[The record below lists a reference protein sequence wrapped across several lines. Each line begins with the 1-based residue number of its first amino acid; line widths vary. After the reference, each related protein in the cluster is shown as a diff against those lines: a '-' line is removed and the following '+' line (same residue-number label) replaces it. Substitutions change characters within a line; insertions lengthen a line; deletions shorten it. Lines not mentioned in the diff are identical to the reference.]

1 MDIKT
6 KNTIK
11 RIAAMS
17 VGALMMGTTL
27 MSAVAAA
34 PYTLADFPAPFVAA
48 GKGDFTIVV
57 GQDAK
62 PDDIIGAVDVGV
74 GLQASGGRVPGQAA
88 GVISGENVPIEE
100 AGNPL
105 NFEDGFADVLGA
117 GLDDSDL
124 PTILADG
131 NFEDNEGTTDN
142 EEGYTQEINWAV
154 GTDPELVYDAEDD
167 GNKVVGDYVR
177 IANNNNFYEY
187 VLDFDTDIDFVD
199 DAADAADDMEDNMIE
214 IQGWPYIITDFVY
227 DDVNND
233 VEEIELLTGE
243 TIITLTQ
250 GDSYT
255 FDGHTVIVTK
265 VTDPEAADE
274 QCGVSV
280 DGETQF
286 INAGDDEDFDGLR
299 VGVSDIF
306 AIHGA
311 VGEDACEIT
320 LGSVLTKLVNAGE
333 VEVNGEDIGDRD
345 DDPDVTTAVVIDADL
360 VNGGAW
366 GGFTITVQSD
376 DEVNLGS
383 ATDGEDWTDPVFGN
397 FKMNYLGLSGETEDI
412 KFEAETDDGKFTFT
426 NNEGKTVEVPVF
438 AADNDAGI
446 ADSDALYFG
455 EDTDTVLIME
465 SDETSDDTYALL
477 ANCQEATIEGSIFNN
492 LDEATD
498 DTFKNEDF
506 YLIKGDG
513 APGVELDDLS
523 GTLLFL
529 ASAGQTARVV
539 EITEVDTGNDWVSF
553 KDLTYGRTID
563 SVEPGDG
570 DVDDV
575 AGEADTYDL
584 SGIGI
589 ITLEFRE
596 TADCDGTFD
605 TASVELTNGNLA
617 DVANQDLDLSI
628 ADAVLLVDGYETDGQ
643 TIITLDED
651 LDSGIAAA
659 DPDGDDEIQIGVLE
673 SSDISDADRTAVNV
687 AMWRSDSDEDDEVLI
702 DAPVDNDAGAAKIL
716 DEDFVTTGAFADA
729 DDDNDND
736 RYAMTLAGS
745 LWHVNENDD
754 GNIKDVDAK
763 VAFGEAMYGSAFVAE
778 TGALFTA
785 PTTATEATPAATTAF
800 TGTLARLDT
809 EITDKTAVN
818 MLLIGGPCVN
828 RLTAELLGKTY
839 PACGIE
845 VATELSV
852 PLDGAQIALYEN
864 AFSGT
869 KVAMTVMG
877 TDAAGT
883 RAASEVLKRYAEFR
897 AQLTGMK
904 VNVKSTAGV
913 ITVSAPVVTA

>member
-1 MDIKT
+1 MDIKS

-11 RIAAMS
+11 RIAAIS

-74 GLQASGGRVPGQAA
+74 GLQASSGGASGQAA
-88 GVISGENVPIEE
+88 GVISGESVKIEE
-100 AGNPL
+100 AGDPL
-105 NFEDGFADVLGA
+105 NLDETFADVMTA
-117 GLDDSDL
+117 GLDSSDL

-131 NFEDNEGTTDN
+131 NFKDNEGTTDN
-142 EEGYTQEINWAV
+142 EESYTQEINFAAD
-154 GTDPELVYDAEDD
+154 GPELVFDKNDD
-167 GNKVVGDYVR
+167 GDKATADYVR
-177 IANNNNFYEY
+177 IANNGELYSY
-187 VLDFDTDIDFVD
+187 VLEFDTDIDFVD

-227 DDVNND
+227 DDVNNAID
-233 VEEIELLTGE
+233 EIELLTGE

-265 VTDPEAADE
+265 VTDPDAADE

-286 INAGDDEDFDGLR
+286 INSGDDEDFDGLR

-320 LGSVLTKLVNAGE
+320 LGSVLTKLVNGE
-333 VEVNGEDIGDRD
+333 DVQINGEDIGERD
-345 DDPDVTTAVVIDADL
+345 SDPDVTSNVVIDD
-360 VNGGAW
+360 GAGVW
-366 GGFTITVQSD
+366 GGFTITVDSD
-376 DEVNLGS
+376 DQVNLGS
-383 ATDGEDWTDPVFGN
+383 DTDGQDWTDPVFEN
-397 FKMNYLGLSGETEDI
+397 FKISYLGLSGEVEDVA
-412 KFEAETDDGKFTFT
+412 FEAGTDDGTFT
-426 NNEGKTVEVPVF
+426 TKNNEGKALEIPMF
-438 AADNDAGI
+438 SANEESLFFGE
-446 ADSDALYFG
+446 DSDAMMLIESDGSTADDIVALNACAHANLVGINPALVEVSDQNGVAAIGDVYG
-455 EDTDTVLIME
+455 NEDTTLVVQ
-465 SDETSDDTYALL
+465 
-477 ANCQEATIEGSIFNN
+477 ANAAADIS
-492 LDEATD
+492 
-498 DTFKNEDF
+498 
-506 YLIKGDG
+506 
-513 APGVELDDLS
+513 ELE

-529 ASAGQTARVV
+529 STAGQTARVV
-539 EITEVDTGNDWVSF
+539 EITDIDEANTQISF
-553 KDLTYGRTID
+553 KDVTYGRTID
-563 SVEPGDG
+563 DVEPEGAWSVIG
-570 DVDDV
+570 VDMDF
-575 AGEADTYDL
+575 DL

-589 ITLEFRE
+589 ITLGLVED
-596 TADCDGTFD
+596 ACDGNAD
-605 TASVELTNGNLA
+605 VAAIELVNGNLA
-617 DVANQDLDLSI
+617 DAADQELDFGT
-628 ADAVLLVDGYETDGQ
+628 ADAVLLADGYETNGENIIVPDQESLDVDGAPD
-643 TIITLDED
+643 TGVWI
-651 LDSGIAAA
+651 GI
-659 DPDGDDEIQIGVLE
+659 LE
-673 SSDISDADRTAVNV
+673 SDNV
-687 AMWRSDSDEDDEVLI
+687 DNTLRSFVDTMMYYDDGEDEVLI
-702 DAPVDNDAGAAKIL
+702 EEPL
-716 DEDFVTTGAFADA
+716 DSEANAVFVTPFATTGTFQDA
-729 DDDNDND
+729 TDDNDND
-736 RYAMTLAGS
+736 RYAMTVAGS
-745 LWHVNENDD
+745 WWHLNEDD
-754 GNIKDVDAK
+754 NGNIKDVDAQIA
-763 VAFGEAMYGSAFVAE
+763 VGEAREGSAFVAE

-785 PTTATEATPAATTAF
+785 PTTATESTTTTTTTAF

-818 MLLIGGPCVN
+818 MILIGGPCVN

-839 PACGIE
+839 PACGVEI
-845 VATELSV
+845 ATELGV

>member
-1 MDIKT
+1 
-6 KNTIK
+6 
-11 RIAAMS
+11 MS

-48 GKGDFTIVV
+48 GRGDFTIVV

-74 GLQASGGRVPGQAA
+74 GLQASGGSTSGQAA
-88 GVISGENVPIEE
+88 GVISGESVKIEE
-100 AGNPL
+100 AGDPL
-105 NFEDGFADVLGA
+105 NLDETFADVMTA
-117 GLDDSDL
+117 GLDSSDL
-124 PTILADG
+124 PTILVDG

-142 EEGYTQEINWAV
+142 EESYTQEINFAAD
-154 GTDPELVYDAEDD
+154 GPALVFDKNDD
-167 GNKVVGDYVR
+167 GDKAVADYVR
-177 IANNNNFYEY
+177 VANNGELYSF
-187 VLDFDTDIDFVD
+187 VLEFDTDIDFVD

-227 DDVNND
+227 DANVID
-233 VEEIELLTGE
+233 EIELLTGE

-286 INAGDDEDFDGLR
+286 INSGDDEDFDGLR

-320 LGSVLTKLVNAGE
+320 LGSVLTKLVNGE
-333 VEVNGEDIGDRD
+333 DVQINGEDIGERD
-345 DDPDVTTAVVIDADL
+345 DDPDVTSNVVIDD
-360 VNGGAW
+360 GAGVW
-366 GGFTITVQSD
+366 GGFTITVDSD
-376 DEVNLGS
+376 DQVNLGS
-383 ATDGEDWTDPVFGN
+383 DTDGQDWTDPVFEN
-397 FKMNYLGLSGETEDI
+397 FKISYLGLSGEVEDVA
-412 KFEAETDDGKFTFT
+412 FEAGTDDGAFTT
-426 NNEGKTVEVPVF
+426 KNNEGK
-438 AADNDAGI
+438 
-446 ADSDALYFG
+446 ALEIPMFSANEESLFFG
-455 EDTDTVLIME
+455 EDTDAMLLIE
-465 SDETSDDTYALL
+465 SDGSTADDIAALAACAHANIIGINPALVEVTDQNGAAAVGDVYA
-477 ANCQEATIEGSIFNN
+477 
-492 LDEATD
+492 
-498 DTFKNEDF
+498 NEDTT
-506 YLIKGDG
+506 LVVQANGLADIS
-513 APGVELDDLS
+513 ELQN
-523 GTLLFL
+523 TLLFL
-529 ASAGQTARVV
+529 ATAGQTARVV
-539 EITEVDTGNDWVSF
+539 EITDIDEGNDQMSF
-553 KDLTYGRTID
+553 KDITYGRTID
-563 SVEPGDG
+563 DVEPEDAVLSVDG
-570 DVDDV
+570 SDEDF
-575 AGEADTYDL
+575 DL

-589 ITLEFRE
+589 ITL
-596 TADCDGTFD
+596 GL
-605 TASVELTNGNLA
+605 VEGACNGGNDVAAIELVNGNLA
-617 DVANQDLDLSI
+617 NADDSELDYGNNG
-628 ADAVLLVDGYETDGQ
+628 ATTDAELLAQGYETDGEN
-643 TIITLDED
+643 IIVPDQESLDVD
-651 LDSGIAAA
+651 GAPDTGVWIGI
-659 DPDGDDEIQIGVLE
+659 LE
-673 SSDISDADRTAVNV
+673 SDNV
-687 AMWRSDSDEDDEVLI
+687 DNTLRSFVDTMMYYDDGENEVLI
-702 DAPVDNDAGAAKIL
+702 TEPEDSEANAVFLTPFATTDGFQDA
-716 DEDFVTTGAFADA
+716 T
-729 DDDNDND
+729 DDNDND
-736 RYAMTLAGS
+736 RYAMTVAGS
-745 LWHVNENDD
+745 LWHDNENDD

-763 VAFGEAMYGSAFVAE
+763 IAVGEAREGSAFVAE

-785 PTTATEATPAATTAF
+785 PTTGTATTTTTTTAF

-845 VATELSV
+845 VATELGV

>member
-11 RIAAMS
+11 RIAAIS

-74 GLQASGGRVPGQAA
+74 GLQASGGGAAGQAA
-88 GVISGENVPIEE
+88 GVISGESVKIEE
-100 AGNPL
+100 AGDPL
-105 NFEDGFADVLGA
+105 NLDETFADVMTA
-117 GLDDSDL
+117 GLDSSDL
-124 PTILADG
+124 PTILVDG
-131 NFEDNEGTTDN
+131 NFKDNEGTTDN
-142 EEGYTQEINWAV
+142 EESYTQEINFAAD
-154 GTDPELVYDAEDD
+154 GPALVFDNNDD
-167 GNKVVGDYVR
+167 GDKTTADYVR
-177 IANNNNFYEY
+177 IANNGELYSY
-187 VLDFDTDIDFVD
+187 VLEFDTDIDFVD
-199 DAADAADDMEDNMIE
+199 DAADAADDMEDNQIE

-227 DDVNND
+227 DDAGNTID
-233 VEEIELLTGE
+233 EIELLTGE

-265 VTDPEAADE
+265 VTDPEAEDE
-274 QCGVSV
+274 QCGISV

-286 INAGDDEDFDGLR
+286 INSGDDEDFDGLR

-320 LGSVLTKLVNAGE
+320 LGSVLTKLVNGE
-333 VEVNGEDIGDRD
+333 DVQINGEDIGERD
-345 DDPDVTTAVVIDADL
+345 GDPDVTSNVDIDDPAA
-360 VNGGAW
+360 GQW
-366 GGFTITVQSD
+366 GGFTITVDSD
-376 DEVNLGS
+376 DEINLGS
-383 ATDGEDWTDPVFGN
+383 DTDGQDWTDPVFEN
-397 FKMNYLGLSGETEDI
+397 FKISYLGLSGEVEDI
-412 KFEAETDDGKFTFT
+412 VFEAGTDDGTFT
-426 NNEGKTVEVPVF
+426 TKNNEGKALEIPMF
-438 AADNDAGI
+438 SANEESLFFGE
-446 ADSDALYFG
+446 DSDAMLLIESDGSTADDIVALVACAHGNLVGINPALVEVSDQNGVAAVGDVYAN
-455 EDTDTVLIME
+455 EDTTLVVQ
-465 SDETSDDTYALL
+465 
-477 ANCQEATIEGSIFNN
+477 AN
-492 LDEATD
+492 
-498 DTFKNEDF
+498 
-506 YLIKGDG
+506 G
-513 APGVELDDLS
+513 AVDISELE

-529 ASAGQTARVV
+529 STAGQTARVV
-539 EITEVDTGNDWVSF
+539 EITDIDETNTQISF
-553 KDLTYGRTID
+553 KDVTYGRTID
-563 SVEPGDG
+563 DVEPEGAWSVIG
-570 DVDDV
+570 VDMDF
-575 AGEADTYDL
+575 DL

-589 ITLEFRE
+589 ITLGLVEE
-596 TADCDGTFD
+596 PCDGANFD
-605 TASVELTNGNLA
+605 AAAIELVNGNLA
-617 DVANQDLDLSI
+617 NGDDQELDFLSN
-628 ADAVLLVDGYETDGQ
+628 AATLVDEGYETDGEN
-643 TIITLDED
+643 IIVPDED
-651 LDSGIAAA
+651 SGVDVDA
-659 DPDGDDEIQIGVLE
+659 DPDVWIGILE
-673 SSDISDADRTAVNV
+673 SDNVDNTDRSYVDTE
-687 AMWRSDSDEDDEVLI
+687 MSYDDGEDEVLI
-702 DAPVDNDAGAAKIL
+702 AEPDEEVGGAVPDIGTTA
-716 DEDFVTTGAFADA
+716 FATTGAFQDA
-729 DDDNDND
+729 TDDNDND
-736 RYAMTLAGS
+736 RYAMTVAGS
-745 LWHVNENDD
+745 LWHDNENDD
-754 GNIKDVDAK
+754 GNIKDVDAQIA
-763 VAFGEAMYGSAFVAE
+763 VGEAREGSAFVAE

-785 PTTATEATPAATTAF
+785 PTTGTATTTTTTTAF

-839 PACGIE
+839 PACGVE
-845 VATELSV
+845 VATELGV

>member
-1 MDIKT
+1 
-6 KNTIK
+6 
-11 RIAAMS
+11 MS

-48 GKGDFTIVV
+48 GRGDFTIVV

-74 GLQASGGRVPGQAA
+74 GLQASGGSTSGQAA
-88 GVISGENVPIEE
+88 GVISGESVKIEE
-100 AGNPL
+100 AGDPL
-105 NFEDGFADVLGA
+105 NLDETFADVMTA
-117 GLDDSDL
+117 GLDSSDL
-124 PTILADG
+124 PTILVDG

-142 EEGYTQEINWAV
+142 EESYTQEINFAAD
-154 GTDPELVYDAEDD
+154 GPALVFDKNDD
-167 GNKVVGDYVR
+167 GDKTTADYVR
-177 IANNNNFYEY
+177 IANNGELYSY
-187 VLDFDTDIDFVD
+187 VLEFDTDIDFVD
-199 DAADAADDMEDNMIE
+199 DDADAADDMEDNQIE

-227 DDVNND
+227 DAANNVID
-233 VEEIELLTGE
+233 EIELLTGE

-286 INAGDDEDFDGLR
+286 INSGDDEDFDGLR

-320 LGSVLTKLVNAGE
+320 LGSVLTKLVNGE
-333 VEVNGEDIGDRD
+333 DVQINGEDIGERD
-345 DDPDVTTAVVIDADL
+345 DDPDVTSNVVIDD
-360 VNGGAW
+360 GAGVW
-366 GGFTITVQSD
+366 GGFTITVDSD
-376 DEVNLGS
+376 DQVNLGS
-383 ATDGEDWTDPVFGN
+383 DTDGQDWTDPVFEN
-397 FKMNYLGLSGETEDI
+397 FKISYLGLSGEVEDVA
-412 KFEAETDDGKFTFT
+412 FEAGTDDGAFTT
-426 NNEGKTVEVPVF
+426 KNNEGK
-438 AADNDAGI
+438 
-446 ADSDALYFG
+446 ALEIPMFSANEESLFFG
-455 EDTDTVLIME
+455 EDTDAMLLIE
-465 SDETSDDTYALL
+465 SDGSTADDIAALAACAHANIIGINPALVEVTDQNGAAAVGDVYA
-477 ANCQEATIEGSIFNN
+477 
-492 LDEATD
+492 
-498 DTFKNEDF
+498 NEDTT
-506 YLIKGDG
+506 LVVQANGLADIS
-513 APGVELDDLS
+513 ELQN
-523 GTLLFL
+523 TLLFL
-529 ASAGQTARVV
+529 ATAGQTARVV
-539 EITEVDTGNDWVSF
+539 EITDIDEGNDQMSF
-553 KDLTYGRTID
+553 KDITYGRTID
-563 SVEPGDG
+563 DVEPEDAVLSVDG
-570 DVDDV
+570 SDEDF
-575 AGEADTYDL
+575 DL

-589 ITLEFRE
+589 ITL
-596 TADCDGTFD
+596 GL
-605 TASVELTNGNLA
+605 VEGACNGGNDVAAIELVNGNLA
-617 DVANQDLDLSI
+617 NADDSELDYGNNG
-628 ADAVLLVDGYETDGQ
+628 ATTDAELLAQGYETDGEN
-643 TIITLDED
+643 IIVPDQESLDVD
-651 LDSGIAAA
+651 GAPDTGVWIGI
-659 DPDGDDEIQIGVLE
+659 LE
-673 SSDISDADRTAVNV
+673 SDNV
-687 AMWRSDSDEDDEVLI
+687 DNTLRSFVDTMMYYDDGENEVLI
-702 DAPVDNDAGAAKIL
+702 TEPEDSEANAVFLTPFATTDGFQDA
-716 DEDFVTTGAFADA
+716 T
-729 DDDNDND
+729 DDNDND
-736 RYAMTLAGS
+736 RYAMTVAGS
-745 LWHVNENDD
+745 LWHDNENDD

-763 VAFGEAMYGSAFVAE
+763 IAVGEAREGSAFVAE

-785 PTTATEATPAATTAF
+785 PTTGTATTTTTTTAF

-845 VATELSV
+845 VATELGV